1 MNNRGVMILSS
12 VAIILSLIGIFYPKE
27 QKFGVIDMNFIVSE
41 QAKIMAKNNPQAN
54 FSVQQIKQVT
64 DRIKD
69 QVGAFC
75 HQNHIIL
82 ISKGAVFGETL
93 KDYTDQVYETL
104 ILNGEQE

>member
-1 MNNRGVMILSS
+1 MNNKL
-12 VAIILSLIGIFYPKE
+12 AIIFSIAAINLSLIGLFYPKDHAI
-27 QKFGVIDMNFIVSE
+27 GVIDMNFIVSE
-41 QAKIMAKNNPQAN
+41 QAKMIAKNHPQAN

-75 HQNHIIL
+75 HAHKITL
-82 ISKGAVFGETL
+82 FSKGAVFGESL

-104 ILNGEQE
+104 NLNGGQE